1 MPETSPI
8 RNLRARLV
16 PLPVIEEP
24 FTRIAM
30 DVVSPLPRSSSG
42 HKYILVVCDYATH
55 YPEAIPMKAVDAEHV
70 AEELV
75 TMFSRVGVP
84 SEILIDQGT
93 NFMSKLLSELYQLL
107 HVQQIRTSPYHPQT
121 DGLVIRFNKTLKST
135 LCKTAVEGK
144 DWDKLLPYLLFA
156 YREVPQVSTGFS
168 PFELMY
174 GQHVRGPLK
183 ILRETWKASKCS
195 DESVVSYVLTVQQKL
210 AQMSELVSENC
221 KEAQIEQKR
230 WHDRNA
236 RKREFAEG
244 DQVLVLLPTIT
255 NKLMAKWQGPYL
267 IKAKVTPVTYEIDMS
282 DRKKRQRFNSMK

>member
-1 MPETSPI
+1 
-8 RNLRARLV
+8 
-16 PLPVIEEP
+16 
-24 FTRIAM
+24 
-30 DVVSPLPRSSSG
+30 
-42 HKYILVVCDYATH
+42 
-55 YPEAIPMKAVDAEHV
+55 
-70 AEELV
+70 
-75 TMFSRVGVP
+75 
-84 SEILIDQGT
+84 
-93 NFMSKLLSELYQLL
+93 
-107 HVQQIRTSPYHPQT
+107 
-121 DGLVIRFNKTLKST
+121 
-135 LCKTAVEGK
+135 
-144 DWDKLLPYLLFA
+144 
-156 YREVPQVSTGFS
+156 
-168 PFELMY
+168 MY
-174 GQHVRGPLK
+174 GQHVRGPLE

-221 KEAQIEQKR
+221 KEAQKEQKR